1 MNTRILII
9 PAVAALA
16 LCAPSASF
24 AGKKNKAAPAV
35 PTANPVMTKYDKN
48 ANGILED
55 TEKEAIRAALGKDPD
70 LAVLD
75 KNKDGKLDDAELSEI
90 TKTPATAEPS
100 RKEKKHKK
108 NKQAPATEA
117 PKTVTP
123 KPDAPKTD
131 EPKKP
136 Q

>member
-9 PAVAALA
+9 AALA
-16 LCAPSASF
+16 LCSPSASF
-24 AGKKNKAAPAV
+24 AGKKNKTAPAV

-70 LAVLD
+70 LAAFD

-90 TKTPATAEPS
+90 TKPTVSAAPS
-100 RKEKKHKK
+100 KKEKKKDKKK
-108 NKQAPATEA
+108 NKQAPTTEA
-117 PKTVTP
+117 P